1 MFSSFSSCREWI
13 LECSRLLN
21 LWSTHAF
28 LFFPTGLD
36 VCRWGVGG
44 LLRDIDPVG
53 MVIGPDGCEVKV
65 GTHLTIVGFRR
76 ILSVCDHL
84 SIAHAW
90 VGGCCALLSAAS
102 PFFSGFCWR

>member
-65 GTHLTIVGFRR
+65 TSIEGVHKEVGVFLEEV
-76 ILSVCDHL
+76 I
-84 SIAHAW
+84 
-90 VGGCCALLSAAS
+90 SA
-102 PFFSGFCWR
+102 